1 MTEHIIDTHAHLYP
15 ARYLDFLEEHGMSP
29 ELTKIA
35 RNMRAS
41 DEPEEMAARI
51 QQMDA
56 AGVQEQIL
64 SVTPQAPMLQDANA
78 ALEGARMVND
88 IYIEQMKNH
97 PGRFRAYLALPVP
110 HVKESLTILDEYFEQ
125 DGCVGVTVPTFINGS
140 MSLADEALEPLYAR
154 LNELNARVY
163 VHPTG
168 GGAQSPAINDF
179 CLQWVNGAPVEDA
192 IATLHLLKADI
203 PHKYP
208 NIRFHIA
215 HLGGDLA
222 FLAQR
227 LEDNYEDWGSFEH
240 SPNKALK
247 KMWFDTANFYGP
259 SLVLAAQTYDPHKLL
274 AGSDYPYFQ
283 DAKYT
288 RAISYIRDSAL
299 DEDVT
304 AHVLS
309 TNAVDFFKA

>member
-15 ARYLDFLEEHGMSP
+15 ARYLDFLEEHGMSA

-35 RNMRAS
+35 RDMRAS

-51 QQMDA
+51 QQMDE
-56 AGVQEQIL
+56 AGVQEQML

-88 IYIEQMKNH
+88 IYIEQMKKH

-125 DGCVGVTVPTFINGS
+125 DGFVGVTVPTFINGS
-140 MSLADEALEPLYAR
+140 MSLDDESLEPFYAR
-154 LNELNARVY
+154 LNELSARVY

-179 CLQWVNGAPVEDA
+179 WLQWVNGAPIEDA

-222 FLAQR
+222 FLTQR

-240 SPNKALK
+240 SP
-247 KMWFDTANFYGP
+247 M
-259 SLVLAAQTYDPHKLL
+259 Q
-274 AGSDYPYFQ
+274 
-283 DAKYT
+283 
-288 RAISYIRDSAL
+288 R
-299 DEDVT
+299 
-304 AHVLS
+304 
-309 TNAVDFFKA
+309 